1 MLLIP
6 AAVKKLKEEGD
17 REARRELNAKWD
29 AWLRRRNEAHAKGL
43 PFDEP
48 SPSQRR
54 NSRK

>member
-6 AAVKKLKEEGD
+6 EAVKKLKEE
-17 REARRELNAKWD
+17 ARRELNAEWE
-29 AWLRRRNEAHAKGL
+29 AWLKRRNEAHAKGL